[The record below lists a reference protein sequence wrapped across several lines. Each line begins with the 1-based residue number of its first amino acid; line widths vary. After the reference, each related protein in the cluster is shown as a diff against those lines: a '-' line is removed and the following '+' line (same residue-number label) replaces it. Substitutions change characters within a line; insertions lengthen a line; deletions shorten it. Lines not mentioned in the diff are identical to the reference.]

1 MLSPDNAATP
11 WILAVVIVGVIALMI
26 VRAARKDRLE
36 YQRFKRMRITKRR
49 QAMFRRWVLQSLA
62 VFGGS
67 AVVLL
72 ALAWQFIPLLLA
84 DIDDWG
90 WIAAARMSGLV
101 PGLLIGILLAVFGG
115 AVLGILLA
123 RKETEIPTLGDV
135 QALLPRNRAELRWG
149 AALSINA
156 GVVEELLFRLALPA
170 AIYGV
175 TGSSVVAVVASLVIF
190 ALLHVYQGVGGIIG
204 SLVIGTILFT
214 IYIASGSI
222 LLVIVVHAL
231 FDLRSLVLIPIVLF
245 KVHLVTSGNG
255 VAVRAPATATAA
267 AATPAPTAPGLLGAS
282 AAPTL
287 PAAPAPAPA
296 AAPGLLGASAAP
308 TFPAAPAAP
317 AAQSPPAP
325 PAGAASEE

>member
-90 WIAAARMSGLV
+90 WIAAAEGSGLV
-101 PGLLIGILLAVFGG
+101 PGFLIGIIGAGFGG
-115 AVLGILLA
+115 AVLGIVLA

-156 GVVEELLFRLALPA
+156 AVVEELLFRLALPA

-204 SLVIGTILFT
+204 SLVIGTILFA

-222 LLVIVVHAL
+222 LLVFIVHAL
-231 FDLRSLVLIPIVLF
+231 FDLRSLVLIPVVLF
-245 KVHLVTSGNG
+245 KVHLVASGNG
-255 VAVRAPATATAA
+255 AIPKPQAKAVPAEG
-267 AATPAPTAPGLLGAS
+267 APTEQV
-282 AAPTL
+282 PTTE
-287 PAAPAPAPA
+287 A
-296 AAPGLLGASAAP
+296 
-308 TFPAAPAAP
+308 
-317 AAQSPPAP
+317 
-325 PAGAASEE
+325 

>member
-26 VRAARKDRLE
+26 LRAARKDRLE
-36 YQRFKRMRITKRR
+36 YQRFKRMRVTKRR

-67 AVVLL
+67 GVVLL
-72 ALAWQFIPLLLA
+72 VLAWQFIPLLLA
-84 DIDDWG
+84 DIDSWG
-90 WIAAARMSGLV
+90 WIAAAKASGLV
-101 PGLLIGILLAVFGG
+101 PGFLIGILGALFGG
-115 AVLGILLA
+115 AVLGIVLA
-123 RKETEIPTLGDV
+123 RKETEIPSLGDV

-175 TGSSVVAVVASLVIF
+175 TGSSVAAVVASLVIF
-190 ALLHVYQGVGGIIG
+190 ALLHVYQGVGGIVG
-204 SLVIGTILFT
+204 SLVIGTILFA

-222 LLVIVVHAL
+222 LLVIIVHAL
-231 FDLRSLVLIPIVLF
+231 FDLRSLVLIPVVLF

-255 VAVRAPATATAA
+255 AIPKPPAKAVPAEE
-267 AATPAPTAPGLLGAS
+267 APTKE
-282 AAPTL
+282 APTEQV
-287 PAAPAPAPA
+287 
-296 AAPGLLGASAAP
+296 P
-308 TFPAAPAAP
+308 TTEA
-317 AAQSPPAP
+317 
-325 PAGAASEE
+325 